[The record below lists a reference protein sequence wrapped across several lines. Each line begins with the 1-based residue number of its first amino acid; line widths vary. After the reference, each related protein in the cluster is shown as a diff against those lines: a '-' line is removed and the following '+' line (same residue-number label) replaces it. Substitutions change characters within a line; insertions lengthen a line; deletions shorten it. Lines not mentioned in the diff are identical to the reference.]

1 MNLEPVSVLEG
12 LLKHISPTGQESQ
25 AVAYLVDHMNQ
36 SGFQAHIDEIGNA
49 VGIIGNGNR
58 EILLLGHID
67 TVPGEIAV
75 RTENGILYGRGAVDA
90 KGPLASFV
98 CAAAR
103 ANLAPDWRISV
114 IGAIAEEGDS
124 RGAKYLC
131 DTYPAPD
138 YVVIGEPSGWE
149 SVTLGYKGSHWMEFN
164 FNQPVSHTASSS
176 GSAGDMAFIFWNEI
190 RRNIDEK
197 NLEKTRVF
205 DQITP
210 SIRGLHSNFDGFLEK
225 TYIKANFR
233 IPVNISQENMF
244 NLIESCSE
252 STGIQPQVNDFEFTP
267 AYLGEKNSPL
277 VRAFL
282 SGIRKAGGNP
292 GFKLKT
298 GTSDMNIVGPIWK
311 VPIVAYGGGDSNLDH
326 TPDEH
331 IQLSEYLAG
340 IDVLV
345 NSLEKLQGFV
355 D

>member
-1 MNLEPVSVLEG
+1 MSLEPVSVLEG
-12 LLKHISPTGQESQ
+12 LLRHFSPTGLESH
-25 AVAYLVDHMNQ
+25 AVAFLVDQMNQ
-36 SGFQAHIDEIGNA
+36 SGFQAYIDEIGNA
-49 VGIIGNGNR
+49 VGKIGNGNR

-75 RTENGILYGRGAVDA
+75 RTENGILHGRGAVDA
-90 KGPLASFV
+90 KGPLSSFV

-103 ANLAPDWRISV
+103 ARLAPDWRISV
-114 IGAIAEEGDS
+114 ISAIAEEGDS

-138 YVVIGEPSGWE
+138 FVVIGEPSGWE
-149 SVTLGYKGSHWMEFN
+149 SITLGYKGSHWMDFI

-176 GSAGDMAFIFWNEI
+176 GSAGDKAFIFWNEI
-190 RRNIDEK
+190 LRIIDET
-197 NLEKTRVF
+197 NLNKIRVF

-210 SIRGLHSNFDGFLEK
+210 SIRGLHTDFDGFLEK
-225 TYIKANFR
+225 ACIKANFR
-233 IPVNISQENMF
+233 VPVNITQEYIL
-244 NLIESCSE
+244 NLLDGCTV
-252 STGIQPQVNDFEFTP
+252 STGIQPEVKEFEYIP
-267 AYLGEKNSPL
+267 AYLSEKNSPL

-298 GTSDMNIVGPIWK
+298 GTSDMNIVGPIWN

-331 IQLSEYLAG
+331 IQLSEYLSG